1 MQMRHIFWTAL
12 EQCAHDTY
20 YAITTNARYGRT
32 FLTGRLREIPPW
44 PEMGG
49 QHPDMVCWPLGHI
62 LVPLNDPE
70 VNLAFSAFTASETAS
85 LSSI

>member
-1 MQMRHIFWTAL
+1 MSKVTRRFVGLSPHVWSTVQTRPH
-12 EQCAHDTY
+12 
-20 YAITTNARYGRT
+20 
-32 FLTGRLREIPPW
+32 LTGRLREIPPW

>member
-1 MQMRHIFWTAL
+1 MAAVATQSNRQLPAGKKETGKFIMRFF
-12 EQCAHDTY
+12 E
-20 YAITTNARYGRT
+20 
-32 FLTGRLREIPPW
+32 LTGCLREIPPW